1 MAKVAFEKKILKTP
15 GWNPE
20 TTVPIVQMDTVAEAL
35 AAGHYG
41 SEADIMHAANATRR
55 VRMDRLTRDAL
66 DAHAEDKAKGLIPA
80 DSVLTVETLREMLD
94 GYTYKQREPGEGK
107 GKPSGKVKALE
118 TKAAAASAVF
128 AEVKLSPEQRAA
140 LKAAGYDIPEPA
152 GKK

>member
-66 DAHAEDKAKGLIPA
+66 ADRLESNTKGKTTGE
-80 DSVLTVETLREMLD
+80 LTVEDLRSLLD

>member
-66 DAHAEDKAKGLIPA
+66 ADRLESNTKGETTGE
-80 DSVLTVETLREMLD
+80 LTVEDLRSLLD